1 MAQAVQSRE
10 PRWYAIPVRILLVTF
25 ILTLISFA
33 LCLFVAIL
41 ATVLAGKVHGYTPDL
56 RIAYRDIAL
65 PIAIGAG
72 TVVFIVTAVME
83 IRHFRQTRALQGILR
98 ASRG

>member
-1 MAQAVQSRE
+1 MPQVVQSRK
-10 PRWYAIPVRILLVTF
+10 PRWYAIPFRIVLVTF

-33 LCLFVAIL
+33 LCLFMAIL
-41 ATVLAGKVHGYTPDL
+41 GTMLAAKLHGYTPDL
-56 RIAYRDIAL
+56 RIAYRHVEL

-72 TVVFIVTAVME
+72 TVVFIVTTVME
-83 IRHFRQTRALQGILR
+83 SRHFRQTKALQGILR